1 MQRFIEPDHI
11 GTRWGI
17 AFGAHLRRSSHRHVD
32 RCLVP
37 TVVMAALTEQRPMQV
52 QDVVASGTFQQV
64 VNVLGGVPP
73 VRSGQGEVT
82 FVWFCVRQSHSRSQY
97 QSRTARGL
105 SWNPC
110 GVAYFSTSTWF
121 HRPSLVRKAE
131 IPLSTLRPAPLN
143 TIGAFAFWHHSCAV
157 FISSSEYGLWWRDPS
172 RCHDWRYPLTPMITT
187 APKFTGFD
195 LPV

>member
-1 MQRFIEPDHI
+1 MQRFIELDHI

-37 TVVMAALTEQRPMQV
+37 TVVMAASRSNVPCKCRMLSHPERSSKSSTFW
-52 QDVVASGTFQQV
+52 VACRQY
-64 VNVLGGVPP
+64 VLAKASDLRLVL
-73 VRSGQGEVT
+73 RSAEPL
-82 FVWFCVRQSHSRSQY
+82 RSQY

-143 TIGAFAFWHHSCAV
+143 TIGTFAFWHHSCAV
-157 FISSSEYGLWWRDPS
+157 FMSSSEYGLWWRILRGVTIGDTLETNDHH
-172 RCHDWRYPLTPMITT
+172 R
-187 APKFTGFD
+187 PKFTGFD